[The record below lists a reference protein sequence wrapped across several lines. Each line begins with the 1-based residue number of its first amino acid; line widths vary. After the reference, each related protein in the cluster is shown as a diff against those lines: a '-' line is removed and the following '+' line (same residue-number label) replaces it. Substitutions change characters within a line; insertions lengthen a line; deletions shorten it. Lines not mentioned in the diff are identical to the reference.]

1 MKISS
6 GQYTFRIILE
16 PDEDGYHVY
25 APSLAGCHSWGKTLD
40 EAKINIREAIKSHVA
55 SLVKDKMLVPSDVGL
70 ETFEVFSPADFK
82 QTPA

>member
-6 GQYTFRIILE
+6 GQYSFRVILE

-25 APSLAGCHSWGKTLD
+25 VPSLAGCHSWGKTLD

-55 SLVKDKMLVPSDVGL
+55 SLVKDKMLVPKDVGL
-70 ETFEVFSPADFK
+70 ETFEVFSSADFK
-82 QTPA
+82 LTPA